1 MKFRTLLD
9 QWNSDTLKKYVEL
22 LGGGSTLTRKADRLE
37 YVYTKLFQPGSL
49 PQVWRR
55 LDPIAQR
62 AVSVAYHN
70 DGLFEASA
78 FVAQYGQLPPRPKKE
93 GWSSYRGEPILFDLF
108 VIDRQ
113 IPEDLR
119 PLLTNLVLPAER
131 FQLTG
136 IEQLPATV
144 SRWNSDWEI
153 TRADT
158 ELIGRT
164 DLLTYLQMVDQGELK
179 WSATK
184 NDLTAAS
191 IRKVLNNLLSGDFHP
206 EQDKVTGR
214 TVIRPFGLDVFTQD
228 SGLVT
233 RTGKLTGAGRQYLQT
248 QDADL
253 FLEAFEK
260 WSTQGKFDE
269 LTRVTVLNGLN
280 AKGTRLTPPASRREK
295 VIEALSWCPTHTWI
309 SISDF
314 YRAVLIWQFDFE
326 VEATQWSNLYAG
338 PYKEYGYMDS
348 TDYWHIVKGLSIN
361 AIIMEYLATIGAVDI
376 AYVSDDISFVE
387 TSINYLDEAFS
398 LHDGLLYFRINNWGA
413 FLLGQADGYVP
424 TAPPTKDLFTID
436 EARQVRLLDDLL
448 PNERLLLELICEPMD
463 EGTYRLDVVKLLTA
477 VEQGQNLDYLT
488 DFLSSNAQG
497 QLPASVA
504 QWLAQLGQ
512 NVGAAKVGET
522 AVLIQIKDP
531 TLRDLLQQDSQL
543 AKLCEPH
550 NSKTVLVLSKRLTRF
565 RSRLKELGYLLA

>member
-1 MKFRTLLD
+1 MQLRTLLD
-9 QWNSDTLKKYVEL
+9 QWNSDTLKKYVDL
-22 LGGGSTLTRKADRLE
+22 LGGRSTLTRKADRLE
-37 YVYTKLFQPGSL
+37 YIYTKLFQPGSL
-49 PQVWRR
+49 PQVWRQ

-70 DGLFEASA
+70 DGLFDASA
-78 FVAQYGQLPPRPKKE
+78 FVAQYGELPARPKKD

-119 PLLTNLVLPAER
+119 PLLTNLVLPIER

-136 IEQLPATV
+136 IERLPSTHAHLE
-144 SRWNSDWEI
+144 RDWEI
-153 TRADT
+153 IRADT

-164 DLLTYLQMVDQGELK
+164 DLLTYLQMVDQGVLK
-179 WSATK
+179 WSNTK

-191 IRKVLNNLLSGDFHP
+191 IRKVMNNLLSGDFHP
-206 EQDKVTGR
+206 EPDTVTGR
-214 TVIRPFGLDVFTQD
+214 TVIRPFGLEVFTQD

-269 LTRVTVLNGLN
+269 LTRITGLNGLN
-280 AKGTRLTPPASRREK
+280 AKGTRLTSPASRREK

-309 SISDF
+309 SIFDF
-314 YRAVLIWQFDFE
+314 YRAVMIWHFDFE
-326 VEATQWSNLYAG
+326 VETTQWSNLYAG
-338 PYKEYGYMDS
+338 SYKESGYMS
-348 TDYWHIVKGLSIN
+348 AADYWRIVKGLSIN
-361 AIIMEYLATIGAVDI
+361 AIIMEYLATIGVVDI
-376 AYVSDDISFVE
+376 AYVSDDVSLVDTE
-387 TSINYLDEAFS
+387 RHYINEAFS

-413 FLLGQADGYVP
+413 FLLGQADSYVP
-424 TAPPTKDLFTID
+424 TAPPTKALFTID
-436 EARQVRLLDDLL
+436 EARQVRLLDSLL
-448 PNERLLLELICEPMD
+448 PNERLLLELISEPVD
-463 EGTYRLDVVKLLTA
+463 EMAYRLDVVKLLTA

-488 DFLSSNAQG
+488 DFLSSNVQG

-512 NVGAAKVGET
+512 NVGVAKVGET
-522 AVLIQIKDP
+522 AVFIQIKDP

>member
-1 MKFRTLLD
+1 MVLRDLLD
-9 QWNSDTLKKYVEL
+9 QWTSDKLKTFVYL
-22 LGGGSTLTRKADRLE
+22 LGGSSSLTRKADRLN
-37 YVYTKLFQPGSL
+37 YICDKLLQPKNL
-49 PQVWRR
+49 RQIWQQ
-55 LDPIAQR
+55 LDSVAQR

-70 DGLFEASA
+70 DGLFDASA
-78 FVAQYGQLPPRPKKE
+78 FVAQYGELPPRPQKDK
-93 GWSSYRGEPILFDLF
+93 WYSYHSEPILFDLF

-119 PLLTNLVLPAER
+119 PLLADLVLPTER
-131 FQLTG
+131 FQLAG

-144 SRWNSDWEI
+144 SQWNSDWEI
-153 TRADT
+153 IQADT

-191 IRKVLNNLLSGDFHP
+191 IRKVMNNLLSGDFHP
-206 EQDKVTGR
+206 EPDKVTGR
-214 TVIRPFGLDVFTQD
+214 TVIRPFGLDVFTQE

-269 LTRVTVLNGLN
+269 LTRITELNGLS
-280 AKGTRLTPPASRREK
+280 AKGTRLTSPASRREK

-338 PYKEYGYMDS
+338 SYKEYGYMDT
-348 TDYWHIVKGLSIN
+348 TDYWRIVKGLSIN

-376 AYVSDDISFVE
+376 AYVSDDISFAN
-387 TSINYLDEAFS
+387 TSGHYTDSALS

-413 FLLGQADGYVP
+413 FLLGQADSYAP
-424 TAPPTKDLFTID
+424 TAPPKKDLFTID
-436 EARQVRLLDDLL
+436 ASRQVRLLADLL
-448 PNERLLLELICEPMD
+448 PNERLLLELISEPVD
-463 EGTYRLDVVKLLTA
+463 EVTYRLDVVKLLTA

-488 DFLSSNAQG
+488 DFLSSNVKG
-497 QLPASVA
+497 QFPASVA
-504 QWLAQLGQ
+504 EWLAQLGQ
-512 NVGAAKVGET
+512 NAGAAKVGET
-522 AVLIQIKDP
+522 AVLIQVKDP
-531 TLRDLLQQDSQL
+531 ALLALLQQDSQL
-543 AKLCEPH
+543 AKLHEPL

>member
-1 MKFRTLLD
+1 MVLKDLLD
-9 QWNSDTLKKYVEL
+9 QWTSDKLKTFVYL
-22 LGGGSTLTRKADRLE
+22 LGGTSSINRKDDRRTYICIKLLKPETLR
-37 YVYTKLFQPGSL
+37 QIW
-49 PQVWRR
+49 QQ

-70 DGLFEASA
+70 DGLFDASA
-78 FVAQYGQLPPRPKKE
+78 FVAQYGELPPRPQKDK
-93 GWSSYRGEPILFDLF
+93 WHSYHREPILFDLF
-108 VIDRQ
+108 VIDGQ

-136 IEQLPATV
+136 IERLPATV
-144 SRWNSDWEI
+144 FQWNHNWEI
-153 TRADT
+153 IRADT

-269 LTRVTVLNGLN
+269 LTRITGLNGLS
-280 AKGTRLTPPASRREK
+280 AKGTRLTSPASRREK

-309 SISDF
+309 SIFDF
-314 YRAVLIWQFDFE
+314 YRAVLIWQFDFA
-326 VEATQWSNLYAG
+326 VEATEWSNLYAG
-338 PYKEYGYMDS
+338 SYKEYGYMDA
-348 TDYWHIVKGLSIN
+348 TDYWRIVKGLSIN

-376 AYVSDDISFVE
+376 AYVSDDVSFADVGGHY
-387 TSINYLDEAFS
+387 TDAALS

-413 FLLGQADGYVP
+413 FLLGQADSYVP
-424 TAPPTKDLFTID
+424 TVPPTKDLFTID
-436 EARQVRLLDDLL
+436 EARQVRLLDNLL
-448 PNERLLLELICEPMD
+448 PNERLLLELITEPVN
-463 EGTYRLDVVKLLTA
+463 ETTYQLDVVKLLTA

-488 DFLSSNAQG
+488 DFLSSNVQG
-497 QLPASVA
+497 QLPVSVA

-512 NVGAAKVGET
+512 NLGAVKVGET

-531 TLRDLLQQDSQL
+531 ALLDLLQQDSQL